1 MADTPRIS
9 LPGNPTQPGLWNGLN
24 GGRDDSIEDAI
35 DIKVDPD
42 TGETEVHLGDP
53 EPDDDEGEGSAT
65 FDDNLADKIESVNSL
80 AAEIVQGIEADE
92 ASQSEWVDNY
102 KRGMDFLGLKIEDR
116 SQQAQRKNCST
127 ITHPLLLWACV
138 NGQSMARAE
147 LLPSAGPVKAENDG
161 SQTGAMNELVDQFEQ
176 DMNHYLTV
184 TASEY
189 YPDTDRGLFYLY
201 YGGTIYKK
209 VYQCP
214 LRERPVSECIY
225 MPDLI
230 VSNDATDLKN
240 AVRVTHRISMT
251 RAVMRRMQLA
261 GWYRDMMLVQPQPE
275 PTEIARKEAE
285 VSGRAA
291 TPPRQEDQPHTLYEC
306 YTDIDMSKY
315 GHEEKGQPLGLP
327 LPWRITIDKD
337 SKDVLEVRRN
347 WEEGDDDFK
356 ARRRFVKYGLVPGMG
371 FLDLG
376 YLHLLGNHTRALTGI
391 WRIMVDAGMFSNFP
405 GGARVKG
412 VRLATNEIQPGPGE
426 WVEID
431 TGPVDDIR
439 KALMPLP
446 YKGPSAELM
455 QLAESIEQEGKE
467 IAGTVTVNVG
477 EGKANVPVGSILSTI
492 EMQTQTMQAV
502 HKRLHASAQEEFV
515 LMKELFEEY
524 PECLTMGVKNPVHKW
539 TSEEIQNL
547 TMVPASDPNIPAQM
561 HRILQATALATLA
574 SSPATAPLYNQINV
588 QKRLLKTLRI
598 GDYDE
603 LLNPPQQPGQ
613 GPPHPDEL
621 AASVAQQE
629 VQARQREIGVKQQQI
644 AVTAKDNQTKA
655 DLEAAKLKVDM
666 ARTQTEAQHKM
677 ADVQSKAQ
685 IKQSEIATKANVE
698 QAKLQHDAQQKE
710 RDRAVDLHKH
720 VVSEQTARLGHTLGH
735 IAAMKA
741 KEQPAKPKKDAKK

>member
-1 MADTPRIS
+1 
-9 LPGNPTQPGLWNGLN
+9 
-24 GGRDDSIEDAI
+24 
-35 DIKVDPD
+35 
-42 TGETEVHLGDP
+42 
-53 EPDDDEGEGSAT
+53 
-65 FDDNLADKIESVNSL
+65 
-80 AAEIVQGIEADE
+80 
-92 ASQSEWVDNY
+92 
-102 KRGMDFLGLKIEDR
+102 
-116 SQQAQRKNCST
+116 
-127 ITHPLLLWACV
+127 
-138 NGQSMARAE
+138 
-147 LLPSAGPVKAENDG
+147 
-161 SQTGAMNELVDQFEQ
+161 
-176 DMNHYLTV
+176 MNHYLTV

-251 RAVMRRMQLA
+251 RSVMRRMQLA
-261 GWYRDMMLVQPQPE
+261 EWYRDMMLIQPQPE

-306 YTDIDMSKY
+306 YTEIDLSKY
-315 GHEEKGQPLGLP
+315 GHNEKGQPDRLP
-327 LPWRITIDKD
+327 LPYRITIDKD

-347 WEEGDDDFK
+347 WEEGDEDFK

-455 QLAESIEQEGKE
+455 QLAQSIEEEGKQ
-467 IAGTVTVNVG
+467 IAGTVTIDVG
-477 EGKANVPVGSILSTI
+477 EGKANVPVGSVISMI
-492 EMQTQTMQAV
+492 EQQTQTMAAV
-502 HKRLHASAQEEFV
+502 HKRLHQAQQEEFE
-515 LMKELFEEY
+515 LLKELFEED
-524 PECLTMGVKNPVHKW
+524 PESLTKGIKNPVHKW
-539 TSEEIQNL
+539 TSAEIQSM
-547 TMVPASDPNIPAQM
+547 TMVPASDPNVPAHM
-561 HRILQATALATLA
+561 HRIMQGTALALLA
-574 SSPATAPLYNQINV
+574 QQNPAMYDNYAV
-588 QKRLLKTLRI
+588 QKRLLSTLKI
-598 GDYDE
+598 GDADQ
-603 LLNPPQQPGQ
+603 LLHPPQAQ
-613 GPPHPDEL
+613 GSGAPNPDQL

-644 AVTAKDNQTKA
+644 QVTAQDNQRTAQLRA
-655 DLEAAKLKVDM
+655 DELQLEMKKIQEQAGS
-666 ARTQTEAQHKM
+666 KM
-677 ADVQSKAQ
+677 ADIQQRAQ
-685 IKQSEIATKANVE
+685 GKQAEVATKAQTRQME
-698 QAKLQHDAQQKE
+698 LQHEHDEKE
-710 RDRAVDLHKH
+710 RDRAVDLHKSTQAEH
-720 VVSEQTARLGHTLGH
+720 TQRLGHALGH
-735 IAAMKA
+735 IAAMKPP
-741 KEQPAKPKKDAKK
+741 EPPKAPSKGKTK

>member
-1 MADTPRIS
+1 MADLPRQTI
-9 LPGNPTQPGLWNGLN
+9 PGNPAQPGMWNGL
-24 GGRDDSIEDAI
+24 GRDDSVEDAI
-35 DIKVDPD
+35 DIKINPE
-42 TGETEVHLGDP
+42 TGEVNVTLGDP
-53 EPDDDEGEGSAT
+53 EPDEDNEGSST
-65 FDDNLADKIESVNSL
+65 FDDNLAEKIEGINS
-80 AAEIVQGIEADE
+80 ISSDIIQGIEADE
-92 ASQSEWVDNY
+92 ASQSEWVENY

-127 ITHPLLLWACV
+127 ITHPLLLWAVV

-147 LLPSAGPVKAENDG
+147 LLPSAGPVKAENTG
-161 SQTGAMNELVDQFEQ
+161 QETGAMNDLLDQFEQ
-176 DMNHYLTV
+176 DMNYYLTT

-230 VSNDATDLKN
+230 VSNDTTDLKN

-251 RAVMRRMQLA
+251 RSVMRRMQLA
-261 GWYRDMMLVQPQPE
+261 GWYRDMMLIQPQPE
-275 PTEIARKEAE
+275 PSEIARKEAE

-306 YTDIDMSKY
+306 YTEIDLSLY
-315 GHEEKGQPLGLP
+315 GHEEKGQPERLP
-327 LPWRITIDKD
+327 LPYRITIDKD

-347 WEEGDDDFK
+347 WEDGDKDFK
-356 ARRRFVKYGLVPGMG
+356 AKRRFVKYGLVPGMG

-431 TGPVDDIR
+431 TGPMDDIR

-455 QLAESIEQEGKE
+455 QLAETIEQEGKQ
-467 IAGTVTVNVG
+467 IAGTVTVDVG

-502 HKRLHASAQEEFV
+502 HKRLHQAQQEEFC
-515 LMKELFEEY
+515 LLKELFEEY
-524 PECLTMGVKNPVHKW
+524 PESLTKGVKNPVHKW
-539 TSEEIQNL
+539 TSEEIQNM
-547 TMVPASDPNIPAQM
+547 TMVPASDPNVPAHM
-561 HRILQATALATLA
+561 HRILQAQVLDALATKY
-574 SSPATAPLYNQINV
+574 PQLYNQIKV
-588 QKRLLKTLRI
+588 QKRLLKTIRI

-613 GPPHPDEL
+613 GAPSPDAL

-629 VQARQREIGVKQQQI
+629 VQARNKEIQVKAQDTQ
-644 AVTAKDNQTKA
+644 VKA
-655 DLEAAKLKVDM
+655 A
-666 ARTQTEAQHKM
+666 TEAKNAQLREQELQLKAKQISDQGFHKM
-677 ADVQSKAQ
+677 ADIQSKQQTRAM
-685 IKQSEIATKANVE
+685 E
-698 QAKLQHDAQQKE
+698 LQHENAQKE
-710 RDRAVDLHKH
+710 RDRAIDLHKSQQAEH
-720 VVSEQTARLGHTLGH
+720 TQRLGHALGH
-735 IAAMKA
+735 IAAMKPP
-741 KEQPAKPKKDAKK
+741 EPPKAPSKGKTK